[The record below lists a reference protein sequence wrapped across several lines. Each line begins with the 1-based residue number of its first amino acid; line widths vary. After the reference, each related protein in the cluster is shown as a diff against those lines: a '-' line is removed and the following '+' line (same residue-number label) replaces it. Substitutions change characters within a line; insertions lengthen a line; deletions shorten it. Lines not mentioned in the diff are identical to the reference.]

1 MASRSAIAALA
12 GLLVATVVSAVAQT
26 NPALSPAAK
35 AGSNRSA
42 PLRIQTQTQYVLH
55 GSGAGTLEDQRV
67 LQENLRRAIYET
79 AAKECELLNSI
90 FHGECRL
97 VSLNASSNALDR
109 GMGSDSATGNG
120 GATFEIIPQS
130 D

>member
-1 MASRSAIAALA
+1 MASRPAIAALA
-12 GLLVATVVSAVAQT
+12 ALLLATAVSAVAQT
-26 NPALSPAAK
+26 NPAPATK
-35 AGSNRSA
+35 SGTNRPA
-42 PLRIQTQTQYVLH
+42 PIRIQTQTQFVLH
-55 GSGAGTLEDQRV
+55 GAGAGTLEDQR
-67 LQENLRRAIYET
+67 LTQESLRRAIYET
-79 AAKECELLNSI
+79 AAKECELLNSV

-120 GATFEIIPQS
+120 GATFEVIPQS